1 MIQRIQ
7 TVYLALGAVALLAM
21 PFVGALWEGPAAAQ
35 YAWFVPT
42 GFAMAGLAAL
52 TALVGMFLY
61 KDRKQQRKVVL
72 GAQILTVLF
81 MLVMFV
87 TAYFAGSLPRVT
99 GTSADVRGII
109 QLLLPVVAYILFLLA
124 RRGIESDIK
133 LVKSMDRLR

>member
-7 TVYLALGAVALLAM
+7 SVYLALGAVALLAM
-21 PFVGALWEGPAAAQ
+21 PFTGALWEGQTAAQ

-42 GFAMAGLAAL
+42 GFATAGLAAL
-52 TALVGMFLY
+52 TALIGIFLY
-61 KDRKQQRKVVL
+61 KDRNAQRKVVL

-81 MLVMFV
+81 ILVLFV
-87 TAYFAGSLPRVT
+87 TAYLSSSLPRVT
-99 GTSADVRGII
+99 GTSADVGGII
-109 QLLLPVVAYILFLLA
+109 QLALPVVAYILFLLA